1 MANAGTK
8 RWRPNWVAWGL
19 LVLGCVVLG
28 FGLPLLHSYQSQRIT
43 ERIRRRAV
51 EAEKRWQAAKAA
63 GDDQTAAKS
72 LAEVVKNYD
81 SYLRHRP
88 GDTDILVRLALAV
101 FEQAD
106 HARENA
112 QLQWNAYRVLARAVS
127 KVPTEKR
134 LLEAYATVAM
144 RLRQWD
150 EAASVWNE
158 LWQRQ
163 PKQAWAGL
171 NLAGVQIARQQTVEA
186 VETLRQVVQVDPSL
200 VEAWVLLARCYRDPA
215 LRDNESAEAAI
226 DEMVA
231 HNSNSAVAYAQRA
244 AFWWWVYQTTKNPAE
259 AERALALAKKNTEDA
274 LAKSPRNLEALLM
287 GAELAMGQ
295 GQHARAGDLLK
306 TAEQIAPADRRVWTA
321 MVKWARFTGDTK
333 TEEEYLTHL
342 AATDPSRLPDLAE
355 FYLSLAPPDL
365 KAAADVVR
373 RMQRAQFA
381 PSVLQLWQ
389 RRLAFLEQPDVRNV
403 QALEQVFRDL
413 LAAKDPLTES
423 AGLILAEAYARL
435 EMTDSA
441 GAVLSQLR
449 DLFPDSPR
457 TRLAWAR
464 WLAHAGREDVL
475 ASELQGISELHGI
488 TATAVS
494 GVPLLDLQS
503 RKELLLTQL
512 TAWASSPPKENAVDW
527 QAVEKTLE
535 ELERSPRLTQEDKTI
550 LRARYLSVRGQWEEA
565 ISLLTKAAADSR
577 VLSIHLELANL
588 YARQQ
593 RWRDATDTLQKAE
606 KTIGPSPE
614 LFQAMLALADKL
626 PSPDREKLIDEIA
639 SQIAAWPAERKL
651 PVQLSAARALLR
663 AGELAKAEA
672 LYRQIVAADTQNV
685 EALRVLLELA
695 CARRDFTAAE
705 QYLAQIRRIE
715 GPSGRMGALASALL
729 KVHRARQPGIS
740 PQQRQSL
747 LREAETELAQA
758 EQMLPY
764 WPDAIR
770 LQAEIFL
777 LQGRFDMAIDQYRQL
792 QRRGLL
798 SETAK
803 AELTQLL
810 LLRGQPEE
818 AAKLVETL
826 PAEKNDPQRRKLEAE
841 VLARRGKLAEA
852 VATVQDVI
860 ASSSEPLDWL
870 WYAGLLARS
879 GRAAEAD
886 AAFSRVLELAP
897 DWPDGYIAQMGYFL
911 QTQRRAEAE
920 KTLAA
925 LQQRLGKELP
935 PSTLAL
941 GYELLGRVNEAETL
955 YREAIQANPGD
966 GNLWL
971 DWAGFCLR
979 HNRLADCRSALERII
994 KRDGGLQVADATLI
1008 DARRN
1013 LAQLIGYS
1021 PDYREFRR
1029 AEELL
1034 QRNIEA
1040 LNSPTDRCL
1049 LARLLARRPE
1059 RSAKQRAVDLY
1070 SAVLQEGGMLSQDD
1084 RFALAQALVALK
1096 RWSDARLQLLEVVRR
1111 EDAHLPVLAF
1121 FAGQLIENGSPAEEI
1136 DPYLERLRARSAD
1149 MMWLELKTRLAVRL
1163 DRPEEVV
1170 ALWTQRFETALTE
1183 KDQAAAE
1190 SLLSRAE
1197 ACGLKAWTEQSWQ
1210 RLVKESPAAQLGWAM
1225 FLGRQGRLEEALAAC
1240 QEAAQKLPAE
1250 AVATAGVNILKSNRA
1265 RLAADHLDQVERW
1278 LVAAQAAQATDRK
1291 LAITFA
1297 SFLNLAG
1304 KTEQAIGAYRQ
1315 LLHRPDLSDLEKALI
1330 QNNLAYLLAARI
1342 DPPAARDSVIS
1353 GSSANRPDS
1362 SFSQESGS
1370 THSKVKLQ
1378 GSSRPQ
1384 SAGDYTRSPSSAH
1397 SPVSPVSSSSTDEEY
1412 SDPLQEADQLI
1423 DHALQVLGPLGSLL
1437 DTRAVVRL
1445 RQGRSAE
1452 ALQDAQQSVLEEPSP
1467 LTYFHLVEALIATKD
1482 VASAL
1487 REWQRATR
1495 DFGLNEAA
1503 LPPVERPHFR
1513 QVARQFE

>member
-1 MANAGTK
+1 MANAGMK
-8 RWRPNWVAWGL
+8 RWRPNWVPWGL

-101 FEQAD
+101 SEQAD

-163 PKQAWAGL
+163 PKQASAGL
-171 NLAGVQIARQQTVEA
+171 NLARVQIARQQTVEA

-231 HNSNSAVAYAQRA
+231 HNPDSAVAYAQRA

-306 TAEQIAPADRRVWTA
+306 TAAQIAPADRRVWTA

-389 RRLAFLEQPDVRNV
+389 RRLAFLEQPDVRNL

-435 EMTDSA
+435 EMADSA

-464 WLAHAGREDVL
+464 WLTHAGREDVL
-475 ASELQGISELHGI
+475 ASELHGI
-488 TATAVS
+488 TATSVS

-512 TAWASSPPKENAVDW
+512 RAWASSPPKENAVDW

-535 ELERSPRLTQEDKTI
+535 ELERSPRLTQEDRII
-550 LRARYLSVRGQWEEA
+550 LRARYLAARGQWEQA
-565 ISLLTKAAADSR
+565 ISLLTKAADSR
-577 VLSIHLELANL
+577 LLSIHLELANL

-593 RWRDATDTLQKAE
+593 RWRDAANTLQKAE
-606 KTIGPSPE
+606 KACGPSPE
-614 LFQAMLALADKL
+614 LFQAMLALTDKL
-626 PSPDREKLIDEIA
+626 PSPDREKLMEEITSQVA
-639 SQIAAWPAERKL
+639 SWPAERKL

-663 AGELAKAEA
+663 AGEREKAEA
-672 LYRQIVAADTQNV
+672 LYRQIVAADTENV

-729 KVHRARQPGIS
+729 KVYRARQPGIS

-747 LREAETELAQA
+747 LKEAETELAQV

-764 WPDAIR
+764 WPAVIR
-770 LQAEIFL
+770 LQAEILL

-792 QRRGLL
+792 QRHGLL

-818 AAKLVETL
+818 AAKLMESL

-852 VATVQDVI
+852 IAAVQDVI

-911 QTQRRAEAE
+911 QTHRRAEAE

-979 HNRLADCRSALERII
+979 HNRLTDCRSALERII
-994 KRDGGLQVADATLI
+994 KRDGSLQVADATLI

-1034 QRNIEA
+1034 QRNLEA

-1070 SAVLQEGGMLSQDD
+1070 SSVLQEGGMLSQDD
-1084 RFALAQALVALK
+1084 RFALAQALVSLK

-1111 EDAHLPVLAF
+1111 EDAPLPVLAF

-1149 MMWLELKTRLAVRL
+1149 MIWMELKTRLAVRL

-1170 ALWTQRFETALTE
+1170 PLWTERFETALTG

-1190 SLLSRAE
+1190 TLLSRAE
-1197 ACGLKAWTEQSWQ
+1197 ACGLKAWAEQSWQ

-1225 FLGRQGRLEEALAAC
+1225 FLGRQGRLAEALAAC
-1240 QEAAQKLPAE
+1240 QDAAQKLPAE

-1265 RLAADHLDQVERW
+1265 RLAADHLDQVEQW
-1278 LVAAQAAQATDRK
+1278 LLAAQAAQATDRK

-1304 KTEQAIGAYRQ
+1304 KTDEAIAAYRQ
-1315 LLHRPDLSDLEKALI
+1315 LLHRSDMSDLEKALI

-1353 GSSANRPDS
+1353 GSSANRPHT
-1362 SFSQESGS
+1362 SFAQDAGSIHSDAQLQESS
-1370 THSKVKLQ
+1370 PSQ
-1378 GSSRPQ
+1378 SSGEDP
-1384 SAGDYTRSPSSAH
+1384 RSPSHAH
-1397 SPVSPVSSSSTDEEY
+1397 SPVSPVASSSKDERL
-1412 SDPLQEADQLI
+1412 DQLQEANRLI
-1423 DHALQVLGPLGSLL
+1423 DQAIQVLGPLGSLL
-1437 DTRAVVRL
+1437 DTRVVVRL
-1445 RQGRSAE
+1445 RQGRGAE